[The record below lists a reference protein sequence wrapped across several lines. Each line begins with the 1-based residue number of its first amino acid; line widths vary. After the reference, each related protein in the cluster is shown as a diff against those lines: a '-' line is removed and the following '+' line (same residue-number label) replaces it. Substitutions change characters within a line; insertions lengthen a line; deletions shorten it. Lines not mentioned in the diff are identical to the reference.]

1 MNLGMFIILFS
12 YFSVYLKCFKIKY
25 FQRLR
30 FSEDFVRPVA
40 LRGALTG
47 PPQQHLVTLPSPG
60 SDEKAAQAPS
70 QQEELV

>member
-30 FSEDFVRPVA
+30 FSEDFVLPVA
-40 LRGALTG
+40 LRGAPIG
-47 PPQQHLVTLPSPG
+47 APQQHTVTPPSP
-60 SDEKAAQAPS
+60 
-70 QQEELV
+70 